1 MGQQLVK
8 EEATWWAMGLARV
21 LVTAPVD
28 LLEAWSRLCMNS
40 KLALER
46 KSEALWVY

>member
-1 MGQQLVK
+1 MGQLLVK
-8 EEATWWAMGLARV
+8 KEAAWWAMGLARV
-21 LVTAPVD
+21 LVTARVD
-28 LLEAWSRLCMNS
+28 LLEVWSCLCMNS